1 VLAVVVVSLGSFAAV
16 FSAKWSPKLGL
27 DLAGGLSVVY
37 QTAKT
42 VPQSELQET
51 VNILNNRVNGLGVS
65 GAQVS
70 TTGNNEIA
78 VSIPG
83 VKDAAT
89 VLADIGNTA
98 QLYFRPVLCT
108 AYPLTLSKATKATKT
123 TKAQPAQKALSG
135 DGTLPSCGSTYAT
148 NAANLAVTPNSSVQG
163 YSSNSPAPDPAFA
176 QYTSTSTNETNYEHR
191 TVLLPSLPGGGTTLQ
206 TSLRYVLGPEQ
217 MTGTAI
223 GSAVAQQSQTGA
235 WEVNYSLKGAANSK
249 LWDKVAEENF
259 HLLLGIELDGVVQ
272 SAPLIQPSQ
281 TTFSSF
287 DGQGTINGG
296 NMTEADAKSLALAMQ
311 FGSLPVRL
319 KELTTQTVS
328 PTLGKSAL
336 KAGLGAGIAGLVL
349 VLLYVV
355 LYYRALGLVVISGLA
370 LTAALLWAIISA
382 LGHTTFSPSFDL
394 AGITGLIV
402 SIGITVD
409 SYIVY
414 FERLKDETRAGR
426 SIRTSVDR
434 GFKSAWRTV
443 WAADFVSLL
452 AAIVLYVVAVGDVK
466 GFAFFLGLSTILDMG
481 VTWFYTRPLVILLGR
496 SDRLSRPGR
505 FSIARGL
512 GSDGRGTGSNDPA
525 PGGPGTSNGKSG
537 KSGKKSTP
545 QPKPGGLIRPS
556 GVPAP

>member
-1 VLAVVVVSLGSFAAV
+1 
-16 FSAKWSPKLGL
+16 
-27 DLAGGLSVVY
+27 
-37 QTAKT
+37 
-42 VPQSELQET
+42 
-51 VNILNNRVNGLGVS
+51 
-65 GAQVS
+65 VS
-70 TTGNNEIA
+70 TTGNNEIS

-98 QLYFRPVLCT
+98 QLYFRPVECT

-123 TKAQPAQKALSG
+123 TKAQPAEKALSG
-135 DGTLPSCGSTYAT
+135 NGTLPACGSTYAT
-148 NAANLAVTPNSSVQG
+148 NAANLDVTPNSSVQG
-163 YSSNSPAPDPAFA
+163 YSSNTPGPDPGFA
-176 QYTSTSTNETNYEHR
+176 QYTSTSTNAKNYEHR
-191 TVLLPSLPGGGTTLQ
+191 TVLLPSLPGSGTTLQ
-206 TSLRYVLGPEQ
+206 TSLRYVLGPEE

-235 WEVNYSLKGAANSK
+235 WEVNYSLKGSANSK
-249 LWDKVAEENF
+249 LWDKVADENF

-272 SAPLIQPSQ
+272 SAPLIQPTQ
-281 TTFSSF
+281 TAFSSF

-311 FGSLPVRL
+311 FGSLPVKL

-336 KAGLGAGIAGLVL
+336 KAGLGAGIAGLIL
-349 VLLYVV
+349 VLLYVL
-355 LYYRALGLVVISGLA
+355 LYYRALGAVVISGLA

-525 PGGPGTSNGKSG
+525 SGGPGSANGKG
-537 KSGKKSTP
+537 TGAAP
-545 QPKPGGLIRPS
+545 RPKPGGLIRPG
-556 GVPAP
+556 GVPAS